1 MKTPTI
7 EKIVIY
13 SFFCFTVAILFQTDK
28 EILLMFSDLLKI
40 LISGY
45 IGYLTRSLED

>member
-1 MKTPTI
+1 MRKITI
-7 EKIVIY
+7 EQIVIY
-13 SFFCFTVAILFQTDK
+13 SVLCFTVATMFRADK
-28 EILLMFSDLLKI
+28 EILTMFSDLLKI